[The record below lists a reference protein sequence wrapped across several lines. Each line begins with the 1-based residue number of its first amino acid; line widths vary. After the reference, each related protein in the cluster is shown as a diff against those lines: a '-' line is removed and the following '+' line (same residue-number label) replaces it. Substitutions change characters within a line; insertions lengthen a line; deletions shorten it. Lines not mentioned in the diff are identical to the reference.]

1 MHIIVCVDDR
11 GGMLFNNRRQS
22 RDSAVRA
29 RILSGL
35 NGKRLLMNSY
45 SFGQFE
51 REDSTERIIVDD
63 DFLDVAESGDVCFVE
78 NIDLLSYSNK
88 IETITVY
95 KWNRTYPSSVKLPK
109 ELIDQRKLVSRSDFV
124 GSSHEKITEE
134 IYK

>member
-11 GGMLFNNRRQS
+11 GGMLFNKRRQS
-22 RDSAVRA
+22 RDSAVRS

-51 REDSTERIIVDD
+51 ADAAANSVLTAEN
-63 DFLDVAESGDVCFVE
+63 FLDVAENGDVCFVE
-78 NIDLLSYSNK
+78 NISLLPYLDK

-95 KWNRTYPSSVKLPK
+95 KWNRTYPSNVKLPA
-109 ELIDQRKLVSRSDFV
+109 ELTDGRTLISTSDFV

>member
-22 RDSAVRA
+22 RDSAVRS
-29 RILSGL
+29 RVLSGL
-35 NGKRLLMNSY
+35 NGRRLLMNSY

-51 REDSTERIIVDD
+51 GDCGATAILTAE

-78 NIDLLSYSNK
+78 NVNLLPYSDE
-88 IETITVY
+88 IETVTVY
-95 KWNRTYPSSVKLPK
+95 KWNRTYPSSLKLPT
-109 ELIDQRKLVSRSDFV
+109 EIVDGRKLVSTSDFV